1 MAFLKFTLIFLF
13 LPSLGCFGHELE
25 GIEFP
30 TKKTESFNVTINP
43 GFDFSLGFAICF
55 RAMFYF
61 LNPSTILNCPGTFTV
76 ELREYLPGRGVVQVI
91 IQSRQGKVKL
101 S

>member
-1 MAFLKFTLIFLF
+1 MILMNNIFILLF
-13 LPSLGCFGHELE
+13 LTSFVCFGHELE